1 MLEFLLECAGDL
13 IESVGE
19 FIGELFGEAGEV
31 VSTINIGDVI
41 ATTALLGG
49 AITVASLTESVI
61 RNELSKRQELKNKG
75 VTHAI
80 VQDFVQSNGYT
91 EITLAALN
99 AQNQQVG
106 TVKMKAQSSYVK
118 KGDKIQL

>member
-19 FIGELFGEAGEV
+19 FIGELLGEAGEV
-31 VSTINIGDVI
+31 VGTINIGDVI

>member
-118 KGDKIQL
+118 IGDKIQL

>member
-19 FIGELFGEAGEV
+19 FIGELFGEAGGV

>member
-99 AQNQQVG
+99 RMR
-106 TVKMKAQSSYVK
+106 K
-118 KGDKIQL
+118 

>member
-13 IESVGE
+13 IESAGE

>member
-41 ATTALLGG
+41 STTALLGG

>member
-106 TVKMKAQSSYVK
+106 TVKMRAQSSYVK